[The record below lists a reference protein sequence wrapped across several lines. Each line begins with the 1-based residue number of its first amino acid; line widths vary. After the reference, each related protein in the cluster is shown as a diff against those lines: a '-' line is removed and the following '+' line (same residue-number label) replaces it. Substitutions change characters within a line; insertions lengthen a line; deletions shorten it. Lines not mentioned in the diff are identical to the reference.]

1 MIEKTFFKKRFDG
14 VNLFKTYST
23 DGYKIMNAI
32 TKTVHNEAIDVENS
46 GNEYIE
52 TDELIEVAEEET
64 SVDAETIEKAKAFD
78 ILVGKGESV

>member
-1 MIEKTFFKKRFDG
+1 MKTIFFKKRFDG